1 MDTQDRRSSGGDM
14 IPQIKERVNQILDDI
29 IQTREANYPQTLAR
43 LLKEQCDI
51 QLKETRRQKQQLQH
65 QDMNGQNP
73 NAQCPKP
80 YFKQAEL
87 NDQCK
92 RIALNAVLKAY
103 TLYCAE
109 DEMAKC
115 IRIELNEKL
124 KGLWH
129 VIVGKHF
136 ASFFTY
142 TPGAMAHMQLGDLQ
156 FLVYQYQ

>member
-1 MDTQDRRSSGGDM
+1 M
-14 IPQIKERVNQILDDI
+14 
-29 IQTREANYPQTLAR
+29 Y
-43 LLKEQCDI
+43 
-51 QLKETRRQKQQLQH
+51 
-65 QDMNGQNP
+65 GQNP
-73 NAQCPKP
+73 NVQCPKP

-87 NDQCK
+87 DDYCK
-92 RIALNAVLKAY
+92 RVALNAVNKAY